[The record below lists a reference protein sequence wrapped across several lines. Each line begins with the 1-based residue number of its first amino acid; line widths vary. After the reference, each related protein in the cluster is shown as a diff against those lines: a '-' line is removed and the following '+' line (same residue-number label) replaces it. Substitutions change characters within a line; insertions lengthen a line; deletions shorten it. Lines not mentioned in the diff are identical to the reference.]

1 MISEDAV
8 LSFAAALFKSVWA
21 LELLLMLRRGAA
33 RAWGADELIRELRS
47 SQVVIA
53 EALNNLVVAG
63 LVVEEEGG
71 RFRYQGGTPIMEE
84 TVAALR
90 AHTWPGNL
98 RELKNVIEHAAIL
111 SEGPSIRAEHLMIQ
125 QRTSVPASRA
135 GGPVREIQ
143 IPPEGKSL
151 DAIEKEAVQLTLQIT
166 RGNRSAAAR
175 ILGISRPT
183 LARKMREYG
192 LYQPANGHE
201 T

>member
-71 RFRYQGGTPIMEE
+71 RFRYQGGTPVMEE
-84 TVAALR
+84 TVTALESLYAAKPT
-90 AHTWPGNL
+90 AVI
-98 RELKNVIEHAAIL
+98 REIVTTPNMKLKIL
-111 SEGPSIRAEHLMIQ
+111 S
-125 QRTSVPASRA
+125 
-135 GGPVREIQ
+135 
-143 IPPEGKSL
+143 
-151 DAIEKEAVQLTLQIT
+151 DAFRIKE
-166 RGNRSAAAR
+166 
-175 ILGISRPT
+175 
-183 LARKMREYG
+183 
-192 LYQPANGHE
+192 
-201 T
+201 